1 MIPMPPH
8 GTQYPEPMADLSS
21 SPIIVV
27 LAAGA
32 GRRFREAGGTGS
44 KLHAHLL
51 GRPVLDWTLAAV
63 RASGLPWDLVERPEH
78 EPDAYGM
85 GDSIARGVARR
96 PDAPGWL
103 ILPGDLPL
111 IEPASLINIA
121 QSLRDASLAEP
132 WAVVRPLVAMPD
144 GTTQPGHPVG
154 FGPAWQDALLGLRGE
169 SGAMPLVRQAGQRG
183 TMHPLPSDDAGCVQD
198 IDHPDDLL
206 RAEKA
211 LQSRLG

>member
-1 MIPMPPH
+1 
-8 GTQYPEPMADLSS
+8 MADLPS
-21 SPIIVV
+21 SPVVVV

-32 GRRFREAGGTGS
+32 GRRFREAGGAGS
-44 KLHAHLL
+44 KLHARLL

-63 RASGLPWDLVERPEH
+63 HASGLPWVLVERPEH

-85 GDSIARGVARR
+85 GDSIARGVARQ

-111 IEPASLINIA
+111 IDPASLINIA
-121 QSLRDASLAEP
+121 QSLRDGALGDP

-169 SGAMPLVRQAGQRG
+169 SGAMPLVRQAVQRG

-206 RAEKA
+206 RAERT
-211 LQSRLG
+211 LQSQRG

>member
-1 MIPMPPH
+1 
-8 GTQYPEPMADLSS
+8 MADLPS
-21 SPIIVV
+21 SPVVVV

-32 GRRFREAGGTGS
+32 GRRFREAGGAGS
-44 KLHAHLL
+44 KLHARLL

-63 RASGLPWDLVERPEH
+63 HACGLPWVLVERPEH

-85 GDSIARGVARR
+85 GDSIARGVARQ

-111 IEPASLINIA
+111 IDPASLINIA
-121 QSLRDASLAEP
+121 QSLRDGALGDP

-169 SGAMPLVRQAGQRG
+169 SGAMPLVRQAVQRG

-206 RAEKA
+206 KAEKA
-211 LQSRLG
+211 LQSRRG